1 LVIIILLSGA
11 YIVITQWD
19 SISRSISEESIVD
32 NRISP
37 LMKQAVY
44 FEIHR
49 IRRKGIIDVMYDSGI
64 DFLNIAPT
72 RGPEFRLY
80 LEGLRPGF
88 GWNEKPIFSYIA
100 VLDGFEWVARHDFET
115 WDTDYINQQIYIGV
129 EEEQPSAI
137 IEFTFVEKQKKGLRI
152 QSHQI
157 ESFEIIY
164 DFRTG
169 YWDGDDY
176 FMDSDGYGHF
186 DGDEFE
192 IWFSVTQNDYDT
204 DGLPYWAEINVLGTN
219 PRIDDSKSD
228 PDKDGIPIPWEY
240 RWGYNPFKWDNHSFL
255 DPDSDGLQNIE
266 EYKME
271 KWLAD
276 PFYPEI
282 YLEVDEMEKAPLKLF
297 EIKVEKGKIS
307 PIERPRI
314 VRSRLDG
321 WDHIFWEESQQMLI
335 DLFNQH
341 DISMHID
348 DGCMGGGGDK
358 LPFGFGAQAYRFDS
372 GVVAGF
378 YANNFA
384 DDRKGIYRYVAVLHG
399 GGWCA
404 PQDAK
409 NWFDCMTVPSN
420 FEFFKTQLNYAL
432 SPRSMRIG
440 RAVQVLHELGHSL
453 GFLKE
458 HCRGVDNSSRRV
470 DDPNYPWLD
479 YVSVMNY
486 DYFRQ
491 RYFDYSYG
499 ENGEFDANDWDLL
512 DLTLFQRP
520 WDNVAGVDF
529 FTRYH

>member
-1 LVIIILLSGA
+1 M
-11 YIVITQWD
+11 
-19 SISRSISEESIVD
+19 
-32 NRISP
+32 N
-37 LMKQAVY
+37 QAVY

-49 IRRKGIIDVMYDSGI
+49 IRRKGIIEVMFNSGV
-64 DFLNIAPT
+64 DFLNNAPT
-72 RGPEFRLY
+72 RGSELRLY
-80 LEGLRPGF
+80 LDGLRPGF
-88 GWNEKPIFSYIA
+88 GWNEKPIFSYRA
-100 VLDGFEWVARHDFET
+100 VLDGFEFVARQDYET
-115 WDTDYINQQIYIGV
+115 WDTDYMNQQIYKSV
-129 EEEQPSAI
+129 EEEQPTVLI
-137 IEFTFVEKQKKGLRI
+137 DFTFIEKIKRGFRL
-152 QSHQI
+152 QSREV
-157 ESFEIIY
+157 ESFSVIY

-169 YWDGDDY
+169 FWDGDDS
-176 FMDSDGYGHF
+176 FMDPDGYGHY
-186 DGDEFE
+186 DGEEFE
-192 IWFSVTQNDYDT
+192 LWFSITQSDFDT
-204 DGLPYWAEINVLGTN
+204 DGIPYWVEKNIFGTN
-219 PRIDDSKSD
+219 PRIDDSQSD
-228 PDKDGIPIPWEY
+228 PDEDGIPTSWEY
-240 RWGYNPFKWDNHSFL
+240 RWGYNPFQWDNHTYL

-266 EYKME
+266 EYQME
-271 KWLAD
+271 QWLAD

-282 YLEVDEMEKAPLKLF
+282 YIEVDEMHKAPFRLF
-297 EIKVEKGKIS
+297 EVKVETGKLS

-335 DLFNQH
+335 ELFNQH

-348 DGCMGGGGDK
+348 DGCMGEGGDK

-378 YANNFA
+378 YANNFS
-384 DDRKGIYRYVAVLHG
+384 DERKGIFRYLAVLHG

-458 HCRGVDNSSRRV
+458 HCQGVDNSSRRV
-470 DDPNYPWLD
+470 NDPEYPWLD

-491 RYFDYSYG
+491 RFFDYSSG
-499 ENGEFDANDWDLL
+499 GNGEFDADDWGLL

-520 WDNVAGVDF
+520 WDDVAGVDF
-529 FTRYH
+529 FSRYY